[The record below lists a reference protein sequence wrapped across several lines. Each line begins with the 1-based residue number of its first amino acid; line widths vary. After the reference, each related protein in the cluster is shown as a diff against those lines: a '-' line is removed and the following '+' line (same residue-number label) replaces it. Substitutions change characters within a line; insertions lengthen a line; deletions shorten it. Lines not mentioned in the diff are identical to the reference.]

1 MASYLDLDL
10 KYVAVFRVPQLS
22 SIPKSVI
29 VLVVFVVFVI
39 MRAENRSR
47 MRGLKGAELWN
58 RLASVGRVTC
68 VRACNG

>member
-29 VLVVFVVFVI
+29 VLVVFVI

-47 MRGLKGAELWN
+47 MRGL
-58 RLASVGRVTC
+58 
-68 VRACNG
+68 